1 MISTTQ
7 LLDIINKNNQLTIDS
22 LLKQVP
28 EITFVDYLETLLMQ
42 KNISKS
48 YLINKAN
55 LHRTYAYQIFNGTK
69 VPSRNKVIQLSLA
82 LQLNVNETNN
92 LLSLSN
98 NGYLYPKVKFDAT
111 ILFALK
117 NKYSVLETNLI
128 LDQYEL
134 PLLDI

>member
-7 LLDIINKNNQLTIDS
+7 LLDIINKNEHLTFEI

-28 EITFVDYLETLLMQ
+28 EINFVDYLEALMTH

-48 YLINKAN
+48 SLINTAN

-69 VPSRNKVIQLSLA
+69 IPSRNKVIQLALA
-82 LQLNVNETNN
+82 MQLDIRETNN

-111 ILFALK
+111 ILLALK

-128 LDQYEL
+128 LEQYQL
-134 PLLDI
+134 PLLDS

>member
-7 LLDIINKNNQLTIDS
+7 LLDIINKNEQLTFEV

-28 EITFVDYLETLLMQ
+28 EINFVDYLEALLAQ

-48 YLINKAN
+48 SLINSAN

-69 VPSRNKVIQLSLA
+69 IPSRNKVIQIA
-82 LQLNVNETNN
+82 IAMGLNIRETNN

-98 NGYLYPKVKFDAT
+98 NGCLYPKVKFDAT
-111 ILFALK
+111 ILLALK

-128 LDQYEL
+128 LEQFQL
-134 PLLDI
+134 PLLDS

>member
-7 LLDIINKNNQLTIDS
+7 LLDIINKNEQLTFEV

-28 EITFVDYLETLLMQ
+28 EINFVDYLEALLAQ

-48 YLINKAN
+48 SLINSAN

-69 VPSRNKVIQLSLA
+69 IPSRNKVIQIA
-82 LQLNVNETNN
+82 IAMELNIRETNN

-98 NGYLYPKVKFDAT
+98 NGGLYPKVKFDAT
-111 ILFALK
+111 ILLALK

-128 LDQYEL
+128 LEQFQL
-134 PLLDI
+134 PLLDS